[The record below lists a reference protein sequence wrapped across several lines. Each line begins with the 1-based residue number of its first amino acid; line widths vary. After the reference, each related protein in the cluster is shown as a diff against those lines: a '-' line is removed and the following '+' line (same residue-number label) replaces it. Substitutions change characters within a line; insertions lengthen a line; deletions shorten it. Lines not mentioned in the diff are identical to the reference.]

1 MRIKLFAAGAAIA
14 LAATIGS
21 ASAADQFS
29 TLEGIAAE
37 ALTPHEMGAIIG
49 AATLFVGPDA
59 AVDPAS
65 GFPFDVVEGPPN
77 KPVGNTDGME
87 AGLITGLSGGTL
99 EGGSGVVVF
108 TP

>member
-37 ALTPHEMGAIIG
+37 AMAPRAMSEVKGASHSGVIVSPLG
-49 AATLFVGPDA
+49 
-59 AVDPAS
+59 DPLVEVVFPES
-65 GFPFDVVEGPPN
+65 EGTDIFDGFPGPNIGRATSIGGVTP
-77 KPVGNTDGME
+77 
-87 AGLITGLSGGTL
+87 AALFCGLPGGITC
-99 EGGSGVVVF
+99 
-108 TP
+108 